1 MGDVALKS
9 NSIYIKPG
17 TESIHILTTAV
28 KYGDKTDKLL
38 NHTLYNNLEF
48 PRLQSSQWPVS
59 TKSGPR
65 NYANVDRGP
74 KITVKGAT
82 K

>member
-1 MGDVALKS
+1 MGYVALKS
-9 NSIYIKPG
+9 NSIEIKPG

-48 PRLQSSQWPVS
+48 TRLQNS
-59 TKSGPR
+59 
-65 NYANVDRGP
+65 
-74 KITVKGAT
+74 
-82 K
+82 